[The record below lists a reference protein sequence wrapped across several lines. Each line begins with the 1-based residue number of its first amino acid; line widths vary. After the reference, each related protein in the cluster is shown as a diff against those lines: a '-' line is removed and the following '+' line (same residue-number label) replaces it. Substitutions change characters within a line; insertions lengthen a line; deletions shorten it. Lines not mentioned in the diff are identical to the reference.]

1 MRVQTFVFA
10 LFCFHIYPTNV
21 FFFIPHRTTQRQ
33 CGCIL
38 NALTYLTP
46 PHFFLL
52 AATPLLFISKAF
64 RINIQICSQ
73 IQVCTHMHTLTLFRI
88 TKHNTQSYGI
98 CTRAST
104 FSNSLYVVDV
114 QMVQKRM
121 QLPAVMRLT
130 VSPNSHRN
138 ILTLLAPLLSIDE
151 YVVSL
156 HCYLLDPFF
165 LSSQLHIV
173 CYVNYYAHSFR
184 LSCLPNV
191 KMNMTFS

>member
-1 MRVQTFVFA
+1 MWLHSQRIDIFDTSA
-10 LFCFHIYPTNV
+10 LLPAGSNSASLHLESISNQHTD
-21 FFFIPHRTTQRQ
+21 
-33 CGCIL
+33 
-38 NALTYLTP
+38 
-46 PHFFLL
+46 LL
-52 AATPLLFISKAF
+52 ANTSMYAHAYAHTYIRSHIHTL
-64 RINIQICSQ
+64 
-73 IQVCTHMHTLTLFRI
+73 THTYAHTYIRSHIHTLTLFLS